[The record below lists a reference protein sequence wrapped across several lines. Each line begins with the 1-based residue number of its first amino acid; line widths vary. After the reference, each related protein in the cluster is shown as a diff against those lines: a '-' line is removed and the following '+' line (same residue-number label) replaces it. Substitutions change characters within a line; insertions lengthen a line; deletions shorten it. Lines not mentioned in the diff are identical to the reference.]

1 MRLFGFGLL
10 CGEEEHVRILSI
22 LLYHTALAPRTSPGC
37 PSCESVNPK
46 LRFLTRKGDGTPG
59 RVGACAGGL
68 LFCGCWLLPLS
79 RTLGFRFA
87 ILGKRD
93 QGFQAL
99 GLHYSSEHMASKF

>member
-1 MRLFGFGLL
+1 MERLAASGRAQEAF
-10 CGEEEHVRILSI
+10 CSV
-22 LLYHTALAPRTSPGC
+22 AVGC
-37 PSCESVNPK
+37 H
-46 LRFLTRKGDGTPG
+46 
-59 RVGACAGGL
+59 
-68 LFCGCWLLPLS
+68 WLLPIS